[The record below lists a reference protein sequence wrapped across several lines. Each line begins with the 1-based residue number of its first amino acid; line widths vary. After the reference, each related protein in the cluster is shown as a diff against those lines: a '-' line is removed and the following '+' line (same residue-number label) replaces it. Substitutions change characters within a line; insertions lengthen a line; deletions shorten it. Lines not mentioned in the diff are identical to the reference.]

1 MVLYLHGIY
10 FLVDEPVYV
19 LYVGLIALGTYF
31 AVVRL
36 SQHSLNRRLGFIGS
50 SLAVLS
56 CLIFLFIT
64 ASKKWSW
71 PLQSWQVYSLSVAV
85 FTLLLGSIFLS
96 LSIVWALYSTARTR
110 LS

>member
-1 MVLYLHGIY
+1 MVLYLHDIY

-19 LYVGLIALGTYF
+19 LYVGLIALGAYF
-31 AVVRL
+31 AVRRL
-36 SQHSLNRRLGFIGS
+36 AQHSLNRRLGFIGG

-64 ASKKWSW
+64 TSKKWSW
-71 PLQSWQVYSLSVAV
+71 PLHNWQVYGLSVAV
-85 FTLLLGSIFLS
+85 FTLLFGSIFLF
-96 LSIVWALYSTARTR
+96 LSVVWAVYSTARTR